1 MMALIMILSKNNI
14 TYLAEHIFPIYFRD
28 ESGYTLSFICKKR
41 IRRADALCR
50 TALYFSQE
58 RQGAVS
64 PEKRIQYLSPN
75 ESLATFLFVIASPI
89 TPELRHQLNEYL
101 DTLPCQFIRKIKP
114 TLWLAV
120 VSPWHKKTA
129 QLVLP
134 KVSAMLTFYSTHPD
148 ELEQQTA
155 EFLERHERHNPNW
168 SGGH

>member
-1 MMALIMILSKNNI
+1 MILSKNNI
-14 TYLAEHIFPIYFRD
+14 TYLAKHIFPIYFRD

-41 IRRADALCR
+41 TRRADALCR

-58 RQGAVS
+58 RQDAVS
-64 PEKRIQYLSPN
+64 PEKRMQYLSPDD
-75 ESLATFLFVIASPI
+75 SLATFLFVIASPI

-101 DTLPCQFIRKIKP
+101 DTLPGQFIRKIKP
-114 TLWLAV
+114 ILWLAV

-134 KVSAMLTFYSTHPD
+134 KVSAMLAFYSTHPD

-155 EFLERHERHNPNW
+155 EFLERHERYNPNR

>member
-58 RQGAVS
+58 RQDAVS
-64 PEKRIQYLSPN
+64 PEKRIQYLSPD
-75 ESLATFLFVIASPI
+75 ESLAIFLFVIASPI

-134 KVSAMLTFYSTHPD
+134 KVSAMLTFYSTCLLYTSDAAD
-148 ELEQQTA
+148 E
-155 EFLERHERHNPNW
+155 
-168 SGGH
+168 

>member
-1 MMALIMILSKNNI
+1 MKLNKNNI

-41 IRRADALCR
+41 IRLADALCR

-58 RQGAVS
+58 RQDAVS
-64 PEKRIQYLSPN
+64 PEKRMQYLSPDD
-75 ESLATFLFVIASPI
+75 SLATFLFVIASPI

-101 DTLPCQFIRKIKP
+101 DTLPGQFIRKIKP
-114 TLWLAV
+114 TLWRAV

-129 QLVLP
+129 RLVLP
-134 KVSAMLTFYSTHPD
+134 KVRAMLAFYSTHPD

-155 EFLERHERHNPNW
+155 EFMARHERHNANNP
-168 SGGH
+168 GGH

>member
-1 MMALIMILSKNNI
+1 MILSKNNI
-14 TYLAEHIFPIYFRD
+14 TYLAKHIFPIYFRD
-28 ESGYTLSFICKKR
+28 ESGYTLPFICKKR
-41 IRRADALCR
+41 TRRADALCR

-58 RQGAVS
+58 HQDAVS
-64 PEKRIQYLSPN
+64 PEKRMQYLSHDD
-75 ESLATFLFVIASPI
+75 SLATFLFVIASPI

-101 DTLPCQFIRKIKP
+101 DTLPGQFIRKIKP

-134 KVSAMLTFYSTHPD
+134 KVSAMLAFYSTHPD

-155 EFLERHERHNPNW
+155 EFLERHERHTPNR

>member
-1 MMALIMILSKNNI
+1 MKLSKNNI
-14 TYLAEHIFPIYFRD
+14 TYLEKHIFQIYFRD

-50 TALYFSQE
+50 TVLYFSQE
-58 RQGAVS
+58 RQDAVS
-64 PEKRIQYLSPN
+64 PKKRIQYLSPD

-134 KVSAMLTFYSTHPD
+134 KVSAMLAFYSTHPD
-148 ELEQQTA
+148 ELAQQTA
-155 EFLERHERHNPNW
+155 EFMERSKRHNPNR
-168 SGGH
+168 SGSH

>member
-28 ESGYTLSFICKKR
+28 ESDHTLSFICKKR

-50 TALYFSQE
+50 TVLYFSQE
-58 RQGAVS
+58 RQDAVS
-64 PEKRIQYLSPN
+64 PEKRMQYLSPDD
-75 ESLATFLFVIASPI
+75 SLATFLFVIASPI
-89 TPELRHQLNEYL
+89 TPELKHQLNEYL

-129 QLVLP
+129 RLVLP
-134 KVSAMLTFYSTHPD
+134 KVSAILAFYSTHPD
-148 ELEQQTA
+148 ELAQQTA
-155 EFLERHERHNPNW
+155 EFMERQKRHNPNR
-168 SGGH
+168 SGSH